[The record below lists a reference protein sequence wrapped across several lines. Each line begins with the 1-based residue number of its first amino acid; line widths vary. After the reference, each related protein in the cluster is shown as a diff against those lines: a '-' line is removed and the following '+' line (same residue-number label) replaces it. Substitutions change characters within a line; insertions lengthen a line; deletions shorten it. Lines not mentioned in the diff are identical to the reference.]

1 MFVYRCFCIE
11 WLWCKEALKGKHINI
26 HIYFYI
32 MNMKTNSK
40 HRTCSSQ
47 MIQRLCFFSFVIEK
61 ALGLINLGRVFLV
74 SEPNNENTNNQWPPM
89 NCRCKQFQENIE
101 AVYLQWLNIIS
112 YHQCGCEQELDGKFI
127 AKVKFSWK
135 KKQVQKGP
143 SNVNLT

>member
-1 MFVYRCFCIE
+1 M
-11 WLWCKEALKGKHINI
+11 
-26 HIYFYI
+26 
-32 MNMKTNSK
+32 
-40 HRTCSSQ
+40 
-47 MIQRLCFFSFVIEK
+47 
-61 ALGLINLGRVFLV
+61 GRVFLV

-135 KKQVQKGP
+135 KNKYKRVRQMWTWLKDFGIITTLFFISNLNVWWTNIKKQPIWSQRTIFVTYAQCGPFISPFLQKGDTKLL
-143 SNVNLT
+143 V